1 MKLKELQ
8 GIANNLVEIEDWHN
22 PINAMTIH
30 QHIEVDLISRKIIP
44 DREGDDV
51 EKFYMKVCEWFR
63 EELERKNIPIN
74 IIDRATIKIMPK
86 ERPECE
92 ITVQE
97 RIFRN
102 KKRMN

>member
-22 PINAMTIH
+22 PINAMTIQ
-30 QHIEVDLISRKIIP
+30 QHIEVNLISRKIIP

-51 EKFYMKVCEWFR
+51 ENFYIRVCEWFR
-63 EELERKNIPIN
+63 EELERKDIPIE
-74 IIDRATIKIMPK
+74 IIDKATITIRPK
-86 ERPECE
+86 ERPDCE
-92 ITVQE
+92 ITAQG

-102 KKRMN
+102 KKKTD